1 MSPSRCTASSLLLL
15 LAVLLPASIAGQRR
29 LDAGLG
35 EGQIVLHPPPFFIV
49 DGLDFQGMAL
59 AYLQEQGVNTSIE
72 AQGWMQQHGYA
83 SLRSMLDDESLYQV
97 TEEAIFDCGL
107 TSPKT
112 ETQLIPTNSSF
123 QSSGYTLD
131 GPCEVWL
138 DDTKAAAG
146 RNCHTEF
153 PHGQHQIDYSAC
165 GAACMLRWYWLG
177 IKYVE
182 GAYSWQVYK
191 NCIALGKEA
200 TA

>member
-1 MSPSRCTASSLLLL
+1 MASPLLLL
-15 LAVLLPASIAGQRR
+15 LALVLPAVCVA
-29 LDAGLG
+29 DAGLG
-35 EGQIVLHPPPFFIV
+35 EGQVVQFPPPFFVV

-72 AQGWMQQHGYA
+72 AQSWMQQHGYA
-83 SLRSMLDDESLYQV
+83 SLRAMLDDQALYKV

-107 TSPKT
+107 TSPRT
-112 ETQLIPTNSSF
+112 EQQPIPSNGTF
-123 QSSGYTLD
+123 LTSGYTLD

-138 DDTKAAAG
+138 DDTKVASG

-165 GAACMLRWYWLG
+165 GDKCTLWWYWLG
-177 IKYVE
+177 VKYVE
-182 GAYSWQVYK
+182 GDYSWQVYK
-191 NCIALGKEA
+191 NCVGLSKTA